1 MNEPHPTDLTP
12 VIACRGL
19 AKTYTSGPLNVV
31 VLNGVD
37 LTVMPGERI
46 AIVGVSGSGKSTL
59 LHLLGGLDVPTAGEV
74 SVDGVPFASLSESER
89 GKVRNR
95 ALGFMYQFHHLLPEF
110 NAVENTAMPLLIRR
124 ISPGEA
130 SATAAAMLERVGL
143 GHRLKHRPGELSGG
157 ERQRVALAR
166 ALVTKPRCV
175 LADEP
180 TGNLDRRTAGEV
192 FDLMLELNAVAGTA
206 IVIVTHDPELAART
220 DRTLHLVDGTLT

>member
-1 MNEPHPTDLTP
+1 
-12 VIACRGL
+12 
-19 AKTYTSGPLNVV
+19 
-31 VLNGVD
+31 LNGVE

-74 SVDGVPFASLSESER
+74 SVDGVPFAALSESER

-166 ALVTKPRCV
+166 ALVTKPQCV

-220 DRTLHLVDGTLT
+220 DRTLHLVDGMLR